1 MPDGRDSCGPG
12 GAKYISDEDRKRLSQ
27 RRKSSTAA
35 KTGTNGSGPR
45 DSEHKRDS
53 RKGAKQR
60 GKGMGRES
68 TRAEPIKHYHDHM
81 AEHGDMRS
89 KKKKAKPPGGSTK
102 KLARNGSAKPA
113 PTAADSFRVPYKA
126 DARMAERVYTF
137 HVRTNFLS
145 CAKPTSTMV
154 RVDEGLPALALFL
167 LNLTECQ
174 VHRHWNA
181 FKRASGGDGS
191 ISHADFFDLLDL
203 DPTPFLKSL
212 LDAIVFD
219 WADLNHD
226 HNLTFSEFLLAS
238 TVVNTLTAR
247 ELVFFV
253 FSLFDANGDGEL
265 DYAELKAISE
275 AVSGA
280 SSTFGGNS
288 ANFLAICDSLDAKKD
303 LAHGTIS
310 FDDFLMVTHRCP
322 LVCHPAHHLQGLFR
336 AKTLSPS
343 EWDGV
348 AAKFAKS
355 NDANQ
360 GEFHTQMREAGL
372 KILEENHVDHSSVL
386 G

>member
-1 MPDGRDSCGPG
+1 MSAVVDYSKWDNLEDSDEEASGAPPAGAAGAPDGAQSTPAATSAGGDAATVATTREAAGPDG
-12 GAKYISDEDRKRLSQ
+12 HVLDHK
-27 RRKSSTAA
+27 
-35 KTGTNGSGPR
+35 GS
-45 DSEHKRDS
+45 
-53 RKGAKQR
+53 
-60 GKGMGRES
+60 
-68 TRAEPIKHYHDHM
+68 
-81 AEHGDMRS
+81 MRS
-89 KKKKAKPPGGSTK
+89 VGSLTPKGTEKGRYQFKHEGRVIYEWEQSLEDVTVYVTPPPGV
-102 KLARNGSAKPA
+102 
-113 PTAADSFRVPYKA
+113 VP
-126 DARMAERVYTF
+126 DMIDCR
-137 HVRTNFLS
+137 
-145 CAKPTSTMV
+145 
-154 RVDEGLPALALFL
+154 
-167 LNLTECQ
+167 LTPQ
-174 VHRHWNA
+174 HLTLGIRGN
-181 FKRASGGDGS
+181 
-191 ISHADFFDLLDL
+191 
-203 DPTPFLKSL
+203 PPFLDEPTGGPIIQKESY
-212 LDAIVFD
+212 FYM
-219 WADLNHD
+219 
-226 HNLTFSEFLLAS
+226 S
-238 TVVNTLTAR
+238 
-247 ELVFFV
+247 
-253 FSLFDANGDGEL
+253 DGEL